1 MIMALGNDELGYI
14 LPEDLLGVREY
25 GYERTMTL
33 TPDLGPWAERTAKRL
48 RTNLDPDRLED

>member
-1 MIMALGNDELGYI
+1 LGNDELGYI

-33 TPDLGPWAERTAKRL
+33 TPDLGPWTERTAHLL
-48 RTNLDPDRLED
+48 RAELAPQPLED